1 MTITTF
7 RSLAK
12 HLLRKYVAEKLE
24 TFLLSV
30 ILIPHPLAKLTPEH
44 GSKVHTFEPGIHIVQ
59 SQIHV
64 YFVKV
69 LLP

>member
-24 TFLLSV
+24 AFLFSV
-30 ILIPHPLAKLTPEH
+30 ILIPHPWATLTPEH
-44 GSKVHTFEPGIHIVQ
+44 GSKVHTFKPGTHMVH
-59 SQIHV
+59 SQICV
-64 YFVKV
+64 YFAKV